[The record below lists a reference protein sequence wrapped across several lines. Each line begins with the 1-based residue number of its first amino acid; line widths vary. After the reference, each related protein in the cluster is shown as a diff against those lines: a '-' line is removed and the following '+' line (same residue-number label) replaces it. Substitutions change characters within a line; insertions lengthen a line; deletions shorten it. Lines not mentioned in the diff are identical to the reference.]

1 MKWYHGNL
9 SREAADELL
18 KQGKCWRR
26 TPIGLTSVMI
36 AGMWAWWST
45 MMGNWYGNQSTG
57 YEDGTFLVRESS
69 TAAGDFVLSLLCQ
82 GEVCHYQVR
91 RHGGEDAFFSI
102 DDKVQTK
109 ILHGLDTLVDY
120 YQQAANGLPTK
131 LTVPLIRDLPPHNTR
146 SHGVT
151 NLLHRATSK
160 NESKVVFELLKC
172 GYRNF
177 DAKNQDGQ
185 TALHLAALHS
195 DEDILK
201 HLLNAKVQVNSSD
214 SFGCQPL
221 HVGLPTHNYA

>member
-1 MKWYHGNL
+1 M
-9 SREAADELL
+9 
-18 KQGKCWRR
+18 
-26 TPIGLTSVMI
+26 
-36 AGMWAWWST
+36 
-45 MMGNWYGNQSTG
+45 
-57 YEDGTFLVRESS
+57 
-69 TAAGDFVLSLLCQ
+69 LSLLCQ
-82 GEVCHYQVR
+82 EEVCHYQVR

-131 LTVPLIRDLPPHNTR
+131 LTVPLIRDPPPHNTR

-151 NLLHRATSK
+151 NLLHRATAK

-185 TALHLAALHS
+185 TALHLAALYS

-221 HVGLPTHNYA
+221 HVSHPLLASLNVYFNPNPRLSTLLAPSRPALYAPLSPRRPMSRAGT